1 MKKLLAVLLLLAT
14 TKVMG
19 QLSFGFSY
27 KYMFEGVEVETVFKN
42 GPADKAGIKPGD
54 LILSVNDSILRMVKN
69 ERMGQIFL
77 NAPVTSK
84 FQLGY
89 IGEDEEVYRG
99 KTVSITKED
108 RITFLNKC
116 LEGNCINGTG
126 KHIDMEGSVYEGNFK
141 NGKRNGKGKCTAANS
156 LVYDGEW
163 KDGKRDGIGKAV
175 YKVKGYDFGGRNW
188 SYEGSWKKD
197 SIDGNGTYMFGD
209 GSYYTGEVHDNNRV
223 GKGRMVLKD
232 STAYEGQ
239 WKGNALNGE
248 GTISFKNGDKHTGTF
263 VNSKLEGPVT
273 IFTKATNVTTTREY
287 KNGKP
292 IN

>member
-1 MKKLLAVLLLLAT
+1 MKKLLAILLLLAAD
-14 TKVMG
+14 KMMG

-54 LILSVNDSILRMVKN
+54 LILSVNDSILRIVKN

-108 RITFLNKC
+108 RKNFLNKC

-126 KHIDMEGSVYEGNFK
+126 KHIDMEGAVYEGRFK
-141 NGKRNGKGKCTAANS
+141 NGKRDGLGRCTAANG
-156 LVYDGEW
+156 VEYDGEW
-163 KDGKRDGIGKAV
+163 KDNKREGNGKAE
-175 YKVKGYDFGGRNW
+175 YKVRGFDFAGRNW
-188 SYEGSWKKD
+188 SYEGTWKQD
-197 SIDGNGTYMFGD
+197 SIHGKGTFAYGNGY
-209 GSYYTGEVHDNNRV
+209 SYTGEVKNNKLD
-223 GKGRMVLKD
+223 GKGRKVLKD
-232 STAYEGQ
+232 STVYEGE
-239 WKGNALNGE
+239 WKDNALNGK
-248 GTISFKNGDKHTGTF
+248 GTIFFKNGDIHTGTF
-263 VNSKLEGPVT
+263 INEKLEGTVT
-273 IFTKATNVTTTREY
+273 IFTKATNTTTTREY

-292 IN
+292 L